1 VSSRTITIFIGGIY
15 MSQKLDRYRNAVWTL
30 LGNMPNSWL
39 PDSKEVKHYSKGDTT
54 FFEVDFALGTYGY
67 NYDLTIAVNKITC
80 QSAIVN
86 KKGEDVTEKYRALFR
101 EILEEDF
108 LD

>member
-1 VSSRTITIFIGGIY
+1 MGCDKRG
-15 MSQKLDRYRNAVWTL
+15 D
-30 LGNMPNSWL
+30 
-39 PDSKEVKHYSKGDTT
+39 KEAEWKAKGDSI
-54 FFEVDFALGTYGY
+54 D
-67 NYDLTIAVNKITC
+67 DLTIAVNKITC

>member
-1 VSSRTITIFIGGIY
+1 

-80 QSAIVN
+80 QSAIVY